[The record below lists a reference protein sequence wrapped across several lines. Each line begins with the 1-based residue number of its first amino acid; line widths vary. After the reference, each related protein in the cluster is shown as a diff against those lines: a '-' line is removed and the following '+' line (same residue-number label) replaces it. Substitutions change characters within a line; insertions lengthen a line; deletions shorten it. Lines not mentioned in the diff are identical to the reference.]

1 MSEIRLWK
9 IWPPIFYTT
18 VWTIGFIIGIF
29 GILPNAE
36 GCLKLVVGAFT
47 TYFIFLV
54 NAFIDFRLYLYN
66 NIKFETRL
74 TVDWIVV
81 GVAVTF
87 FATILLSRYFVITE
101 NKILFGIASLL
112 MVISYF
118 GMEWVKHNPKICFK
132 QFSESEFRTNL

>member
-1 MSEIRLWK
+1 MSEIRQWK

-47 TYFIFLV
+47 TYLIFLV
-54 NAFIDFRLYLYN
+54 NAFIDFRLYLYE

-74 TVDWIVV
+74 AVDWVVV
-81 GVAVTF
+81 GIAFTSF
-87 FATILLSRYFVITE
+87 DSIILSRYFVITE
-101 NKILFGIASLL
+101 NIFLFGIASAL
-112 MVISYF
+112 MVISFF
-118 GMEWVKHNPKICFK
+118 GMEWIKHNPKICFK
-132 QFSESEFRTNL
+132 QFSEREYHTNL